1 MTGDRT
7 PTPAEHFA
15 GLADSEC
22 GEHRTVGVRAWCY
35 RDGEWCSPYAPCRG
49 CELPALRQRAE
60 EAERERDT
68 AREALDAAAIV
79 ITSLRDQR
87 DEQRQRAD
95 KAERRV
101 EHFEEHAAQVDADLG
116 IETHRAE
123 TAERKLQQALDQIAT
138 ERRGRLAAEAAAR
151 RAHAVID
158 EALPDWEDARAY
170 HRERADRKGYS
181 HDEAVAETSE
191 RAIKVMTA
199 VLAAL
204 DAEETR

>member
-60 EAERERDT
+60 QAKRERDT

-79 ITSLRDQR
+79 IASLRDQR
-87 DEQRQRAD
+87 NEQRQRAD

-151 RAHAVID
+151 RGREIHRRHDCGRHVNPRTPVPCVNAGLCEGCGAKHPCQTYT
-158 EALPDWEDARAY
+158 ALTIKQP
-170 HRERADRKGYS
+170 K
-181 HDEAVAETSE
+181 ETP
-191 RAIKVMTA
+191 R
-199 VLAAL
+199 
-204 DAEETR
+204 